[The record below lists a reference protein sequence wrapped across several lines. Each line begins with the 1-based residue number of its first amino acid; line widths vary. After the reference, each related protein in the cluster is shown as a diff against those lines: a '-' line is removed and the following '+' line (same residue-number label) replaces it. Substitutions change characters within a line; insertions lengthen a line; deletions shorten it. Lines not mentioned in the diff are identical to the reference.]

1 MYSAFLAAVLPA
13 VFTGQDY
20 SCSGGGYYA
29 NGGGY
34 GFNYGGFA
42 PQSYS
47 APRRFVRFEVGFGN
61 GRRLS
66 LAYDGGFRPGW
77 GGGYQPFQALP
88 AGYGYGNG
96 GGFYQNG
103 GYYQNGGSFPGGG
116 FGPPRVFEG
125 SSYGGV
131 V

>member
-1 MYSAFLAAVLPA
+1 VLPA
-13 VFTGQDY
+13 VFTGQVY
-20 SCSGGGYYA
+20 SCSGGGTYA

-42 PQSYS
+42 GPQSFS

-61 GRRLS
+61 GRRIALS
-66 LAYDGGFRPGW
+66 YDGGFRGW
-77 GGGYQPFQALP
+77 GGGYRPFATLP
-88 AGYGYGNG
+88 AGYGYPG
-96 GGFYQNG
+96 GGFYRNG
-103 GYYQNGGSFPGGG
+103 GYYQNGGSFPNGG

-125 SSYGGV
+125 SSFGGV

>member
-1 MYSAFLAAVLPA
+1 MCVPVVGGGGPPASTSRPAPRPFAKGIPMYSAFLAAVLPA
-13 VFTGQDY
+13 VFTGQVY
-20 SCSGGGYYA
+20 RCSGGGYYA

-88 AGYGYGNG
+88 AG
-96 GGFYQNG
+96 
-103 GYYQNGGSFPGGG
+103 
-116 FGPPRVFEG
+116 
-125 SSYGGV
+125 
-131 V
+131 